1 MIINKISDKNN
12 VKIITEQYL
21 KFLNA
26 GALPSEIL
34 VISFNTNS
42 KKIIEKNILK
52 SVKNNLLTDFK
63 IHTFNGLIYNTILNN
78 WCELENL
85 LDKEKCII
93 SPNMVGLEVSQLLWK
108 QIIKEQVVKGYNSKK
123 SLLHQMFRRYSLIV
137 NNHLSQTEIQHK
149 SDILKESFGE
159 DANKIINLFKAKT
172 IDLRSFDYIRQAQ
185 IFSYIY
191 KNTDCFEG
199 IKYLILEDGD
209 EATPL
214 LIDFVKTLSN
224 QLEDQLII
232 LDKDGG
238 SRCGYLCADLE
249 AVQKFEEIF
258 NEQAKD
264 YSKNSVDNTLWQNVL
279 SDAKQPVKNISN
291 FVNYSKRLDMIDG
304 VVQHVVKL
312 INKNVSASDIAI
324 ITPVQDSMLKCLLQ
338 EGLSGYNLRFLSGNE
353 KLTENPLVKTVLIIL
368 KLVQNRQ
375 IDEYELRMVLSNGL
389 KIPIRNCQKILEHF
403 AKTGE
408 LPECELETY
417 TDRYEHFCETVKFL
431 RESDYNLSKKALYIY
446 DNLIE
451 RVNKHEMSKFTF
463 FLKGLQDFE
472 KTFKSNYDTQV
483 EEDVITQIENTII
496 AENPYSILELGPD
509 EIVVSTPQKII
520 DNKISTKYQFWLDIS
535 SGEWQR
541 ADSGPLYNSW
551 VFQKNFRKDE
561 YTIEDNIEYT
571 NQKTARF
578 LRKLYLNAKKIF
590 TYSSLFDTQGIE
602 NFGGIEQFVVIETET
617 PEEKPKQFKIIP
629 RDDQKPVLDYKS
641 GKMAISAVPGA
652 GKTTIL
658 LALIVKLLE
667 RDIKPENIYVMTY
680 MESAARNFKER
691 IKALYPSASKL
702 PNISTIHGLA
712 LRIIKENSNYER
724 LGLNPDFEICDD
736 IQRGRIIRYLSKNIK
751 KEDLDDF
758 DKAISVLK
766 LCGAKLNFKQNP
778 KMKRLMSL
786 KRGTVEE
793 AKMAR
798 FIKFFYSYQKTLIS
812 QGLIDYD
819 DILILAV
826 RLLEQNPDILAHYQ
840 EICEYM
846 IEDEAQDS
854 SFIQQKL
861 INMLCAKHNNLIR
874 CGDINQ
880 AITTTFTNADIA
892 GFKQFI
898 NESQQVNMN
907 RSQRCC
913 EGVWKLANALVDVGE
928 EILPN
933 AFYKIYMNPVEGR
946 NPVEKTPVF
955 SNIYKNGTD
964 EKIKVVNTIKAL
976 LRTNPKC
983 TVGILLRNN
992 FQVNAWAQYI
1002 NDSGLSVIT
1011 RNECLAQKSIFKVIF
1026 SILKLIETPFDN
1038 KVAANTYKSMA
1049 ECGIFKLGKD
1059 GEIENFVGSFISQD
1073 NDAIED
1079 KELSKFHWDMNYWLS
1094 FAELPIDELALK
1106 IGLNYFSG
1114 SIEKSN
1120 IFLISTLIAKINSGN
1135 FKQTLQRLEDLSVK
1149 PSLSGLKFFSAE
1161 DENEESY
1168 GKIQIMT
1175 LHKSKGDEFDYVFLP
1190 EMSERNLTL
1199 DIGEL
1204 KLKKSSGFME
1214 DVRALK
1220 DGYTKKDDYA
1230 QKEDIIAEDFR
1241 LLYVAITR
1249 AKRRLYV
1256 SVAEKEKFFGRVQK
1270 VVPSIIFERL
1280 L

>member
-21 KFLNA
+21 KFIDA

-34 VISFNTNS
+34 VLCFNSNS
-42 KKIIEKNILK
+42 KKNIEKNILK
-52 SVKNNLLTDFK
+52 SIKINLLSDFK

-85 LDKEKCII
+85 LDKENCII
-93 SPNMVGLEVSQLLWK
+93 SPNMVGLEVSQLIWK

-137 NNHLSQTEIQHK
+137 NNYLSQTEIKHK
-149 SDILKESFGE
+149 SDILKESFSE
-159 DANKIINLFKAKT
+159 DANNIINLFKSKT

-191 KNTDCFEG
+191 NNTSCFDN

-209 EATPL
+209 EVTPL
-214 LIDFVKTLSN
+214 LIDFIKKLSVN
-224 QLEDQLII
+224 LKDELII

-249 AVQKFEEIF
+249 APQKFEEIF
-258 NEQAKD
+258 NTSIKD
-264 YSKNSVDNTLWQNVL
+264 YSKKILDDTLWQNIFT
-279 SDAKQPVKNISN
+279 DTKTPVRNISN

-304 VVQHVVKL
+304 VVEHVIRL
-312 INKNVSASDIAI
+312 LNKNVEPSDIAI
-324 ITPVQDSMLKCLLQ
+324 ITPVQDNMLKCLLQ
-338 EGLSGYNLRFLSGNE
+338 EGLSGYKLRFLSGNE
-353 KLTENPLVKTVLIIL
+353 KLAENPLVKTVLIIL

-389 KIPIRNCQKILEHF
+389 KIPIRNCQEILENF
-403 AKTGE
+403 VKTGE
-408 LPECELETY
+408 LLECELGTY
-417 TDRYEHFCETVKFL
+417 TDKYEQFCKVVKCL
-431 RESDYNLSKKALYIY
+431 KESEYKLSKKALYIY
-446 DNLIE
+446 ENLIE
-451 RVNKHEMSKFTF
+451 TVNKTNLSKFTF

-472 KTFKSNYDTQV
+472 KTFKTSEV
-483 EEDVITQIENTII
+483 EDEIITQLENTII
-496 AENPYSILELGPD
+496 AENPYSILELSSD

-520 DNKISTKYQFWLDIS
+520 DNKIATKYQFWLDIS
-535 SGEWQR
+535 SGDWQR
-541 ADSGPLYNSW
+541 ADSGPLYNAW

-561 YTIEDNIEYT
+561 YTIEDNIDYT

-578 LRKLYLNAKKIF
+578 LRKLYLNAKKVF

-602 NFGGIEQFVVIETET
+602 NFGGIEQFVVIESEQS
-617 PEEKPKQFKIIP
+617 EEKPKQFNIIP
-629 RDDQKPVLDYKS
+629 RDDQKPVLEYKS

-691 IKALYPSASKL
+691 IKSLYPSASKL

-766 LCGAKLNFKQNP
+766 LCGAKLNYKQNP

-798 FIKFFYSYQKTLIS
+798 FIKFFYAYQKTLIS

-819 DILILAV
+819 DILISAV
-826 RLLEQNPDILAHYQ
+826 RLLEQNPDILEYYQ

-907 RSQRCC
+907 RSQRCS
-913 EGVWKLANALVDVGE
+913 EGVWKLANSLVDVGE
-928 EILPN
+928 ELLPN
-933 AFYKIYMNPVEGR
+933 AFYKIYMNPVDGR

-955 SNIYKNGTD
+955 SNIYKNASD
-964 EKIKVVNTIKAL
+964 EKIKVVSTIKSV
-976 LRTNPKC
+976 LRANPKC
-983 TVGILLRNN
+983 TVGVLLRNN

-1002 NDSGLSVIT
+1002 NDAGLSVIT
-1011 RNECLAQKSIFKVIF
+1011 RNECLAQKNIFKVIF
-1026 SILKLIETPFDN
+1026 SVLKLIESPFDN
-1038 KVAANTYKSMA
+1038 QVVAKTYTALA
-1049 ECGIFKLGKD
+1049 ECGILKLGKEK
-1059 GEIENFVGSFISQD
+1059 EIESWVGSFISQN
-1073 NDAIED
+1073 NDDIED

-1094 FAELPIDELALK
+1094 FSELSVDELVLK
-1106 IGLNYFSG
+1106 IGLNYFAG

-1120 IFLISTLIAKINSGN
+1120 IFLISTLVAKISGEN
-1135 FKQTLQRLEDLSVK
+1135 YKQTLQRLEDLSKK
-1149 PSLSGLKFFSAE
+1149 PSLSGFKFFDAE
-1161 DENEESY
+1161 DEREESY

-1204 KLKKSSGFME
+1204 KLKKSSEFME
-1214 DVRALK
+1214 DVRSLK
-1220 DGYTKKDDYA
+1220 DGYNKKSDYA

-1249 AKRRLYV
+1249 AKRRLYI
-1256 SVAEKEKFFGRVQK
+1256 SVAEKEKFFGRVQE